1 MQWGGGSVPTLK
13 CGCTVT
19 SFQSMVRKGRKSHFP
34 EETPTAPRPA
44 RRSASQ
50 RRVRGQCPLHPRL
63 LPRPP
68 RAGRPR
74 TACPGPHA
82 PSRRIENHASPGR
95 QRGPRCT
102 AASVPCDCDV
112 VTHKSDTTCE
122 APHSQQ
128 VFGSSGLRGQSG
140 SQGLTQPTPDSWSQ
154 RPPLGEGLVPRT
166 VPTSAANRTSGLPD
180 P

>member
-1 MQWGGGSVPTLK
+1 MRAVGRGVSPHSEVWAHSDFLPERGAEGTKEPLSRGDSDS
-13 CGCTVT
+13 T
-19 SFQSMVRKGRKSHFP
+19 SANEKVGL
-34 EETPTAPRPA
+34 TAT
-44 RRSASQ
+44 
-50 RRVRGQCPLHPRL
+50 
-63 LPRPP
+63 
-68 RAGRPR
+68 RPR
-74 TACPGPHA
+74 TVSAPPPAPPEAPRGQAVPGPRA

-112 VTHKSDTTCE
+112 VTHKSNTTCE

-140 SQGLTQPTPDSWSQ
+140 SQGLTQPTTDSWSQ
-154 RPPLGEGLVPRT
+154 RPPLSEGLVPRT
-166 VPTSAANRTSGLPD
+166 VPTSAANRTSGPPD